1 MVNGELYIDT
11 GHESTVE
18 ARCGVMDG
26 EITSE
31 VDGSEKPTKDNQSNF
46 GTGYGYQYGSQE
58 GIIEINMNEKW
69 WVFATEKVLASSE
82 LMIDPVAVVS
92 IHNVSQEK
100 MRTSLKMRI
109 SELYLIYYVVMHGI
123 QKVQLIV

>member
-1 MVNGELYIDT
+1 MKNG
-11 GHESTVE
+11 GFCN
-18 ARCGVMDG
+18 R
-26 EITSE
+26 
-31 VDGSEKPTKDNQSNF
+31 
-46 GTGYGYQYGSQE
+46 
-58 GIIEINMNEKW
+58 
-69 WVFATEKVLASSE
+69 KVLASSE

-92 IHNVSQEK
+92 IHNVFTGK